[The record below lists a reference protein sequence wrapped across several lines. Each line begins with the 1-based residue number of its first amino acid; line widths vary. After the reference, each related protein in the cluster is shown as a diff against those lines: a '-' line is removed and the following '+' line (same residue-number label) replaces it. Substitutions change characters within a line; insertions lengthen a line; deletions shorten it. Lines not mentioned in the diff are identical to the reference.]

1 MHSPSMPGICRCTL
15 VNPMEKHLKKNQGMR
30 VVLDMAEGLNGLN
43 ITCDIFCSHHTA
55 YKVMETKGWN
65 VTSGGL

>member
-1 MHSPSMPGICRCTL
+1 MYTGKSHGEAP
-15 VNPMEKHLKKNQGMR
+15 EKNQGMR

-55 YKVMETKGWN
+55 CKVMETKGWN